1 MASWQV
7 QEAKARLSEVIDE
20 AWDHGPQII
29 TKHGAERAVILSI
42 DDYRALIADKKP
54 SFTEF
59 LLNAPK
65 VDDFEIVRDQDTGRE
80 VDL

>member
-7 QEAKARLSEVIDE
+7 QEAKARLSKVIEE
-20 AWDHGPQII
+20 AWDHGPQVI

-42 DDYRALIADKKP
+42 HDYHALMIDKKP
-54 SFTEF
+54 TFTEF
-59 LLNAPK
+59 LLSVPK